1 VVHKLK
7 LIYINLENLFRSR
20 GFINTLS
27 QIADDFKKP
36 SKEVTM
42 TVTGS
47 RKQEGKIDYL
57 STIAQKMFPEIALS
71 SFKDA
76 FRQGVE
82 SALKTHQY
90 EQWSDVVKEQPL
102 ARKVFFESILGG
114 MTIYLK
120 QTGLHDEQIERLV
133 KQLSRRNK
141 RFLG

>member
-1 VVHKLK
+1 
-7 LIYINLENLFRSR
+7 
-20 GFINTLS
+20 
-27 QIADDFKKP
+27 
-36 SKEVTM
+36 M